1 MFIDFFMQVKILRLS
16 NWEIIHDI
24 NGFVCLFTEKKAVQL
39 SRTGG
44 CYIQFW
50 IHYLSKTLGELSNHP
65 RSPYNV
71 GKFLQNKNLK
81 FLRKSFCKFRFI
93 LNKGLWVFLHQS
105 FFQKILWILKYFY
118 GNRKTTDN
126 NSTVVLYKFDGFFD
140 QFTLRNFL
148 RLERFEKCAF
158 YLLFVIVISIRTFR
172 AGRVVGIRN
181 TMLRLSSLVL

>member
-1 MFIDFFMQVKILRLS
+1 MVL
-16 NWEIIHDI
+16 
-24 NGFVCLFTEKKAVQL
+24 FVCLPRQKAGQL
-39 SRTGG
+39 VRTGG

-71 GKFLQNKNLK
+71 GKFLQNNNLK
-81 FLRKSFCKFRFI
+81 FLEKVSANLDLFVQRALGFSALI
-93 LNKGLWVFLHQS
+93 

-118 GNRKTTDN
+118 GNRKATDSN
-126 NSTVVLYKFDGFFD
+126 FTVVLYKFDGFFD
-140 QFTLRNFL
+140 QFTLRNFH
-148 RLERFEKCAF
+148 RLERFEKCSF
-158 YLLFVIVISIRTFR
+158 YLLFVLVISIRTFR